1 MGHDL
6 FLFFHVGIGWYW
18 YQTKICQRY
27 VPNGSWQQL
36 GCIECKL
43 AKKNT
48 NWNLSRSKQGMMTNK
63 TTMFGVWGRGQVISR
78 LRYQGNWMVTIA
90 KPWQTSNIGASL
102 LLEFRAIPRG
112 ANPWYAAVKSRLN
125 LPEELGDFRHSPW
138 RVAIP

>member
-1 MGHDL
+1 
-6 FLFFHVGIGWYW
+6 
-18 YQTKICQRY
+18 
-27 VPNGSWQQL
+27 
-36 GCIECKL
+36 L

-112 ANPWYAAVKSRLN
+112 ANPWYAAVKSRLK

>member
-1 MGHDL
+1 M
-6 FLFFHVGIGWYW
+6 FFHVGIGWYW

-43 AKKNT
+43 AQKKHKLEFEPLKTGNDDQQNNNVWSLGKGSSHIKSVDT
-48 NWNLSRSKQGMMTNK
+48 KEIGWLLS
-63 TTMFGVWGRGQVISR
+63 
-78 LRYQGNWMVTIA
+78 

-112 ANPWYAAVKSRLN
+112 ANPWYAAVKSRLK